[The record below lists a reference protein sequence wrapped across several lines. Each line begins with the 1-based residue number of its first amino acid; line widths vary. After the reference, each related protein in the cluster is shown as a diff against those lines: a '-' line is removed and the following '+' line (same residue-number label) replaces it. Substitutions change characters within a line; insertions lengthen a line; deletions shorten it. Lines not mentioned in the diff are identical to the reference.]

1 MILSPEGVALAA
13 LEGSAVVR
21 TAESVKAELKIV
33 TCPAPILFRQAR
45 AVSRVGPRVRRLA
58 HDMLATMYA
67 ASGVGL
73 AAPQVGIGKR
83 MIVVDVGL
91 HPLVLV
97 NPEIR
102 SAEGEQVELEGC
114 LSLPDLVGEVR
125 RAEWVMVSG
134 LDRLGRAIT
143 VEGQGLL
150 ARVLQ
155 HEIDH
160 LDGIL
165 FIARIED
172 PTRLWKMSDLST
184 AAKKATAHL

>member
-1 MILSPEGVALAA
+1 M
-13 LEGSAVVR
+13 
-21 TAESVKAELKIV
+21 AELKIL
-33 TCPAPILFRQAR
+33 TYPAPALFRRAR
-45 AVSRVGPRVRRLA
+45 AISKVDPRVRRLA

-73 AAPQVGIGKR
+73 AAPQVGVGKR
-83 MIVVDVGL
+83 LIVLDVG
-91 HPLVLV
+91 PSPIVLV

-102 SAEGEQVELEGC
+102 SAEGEQVGLEGC

-125 RAEWVMVSG
+125 RAEWVTVCG
-134 LDRLGRAIT
+134 IDRLGSPVT

-160 LDGIL
+160 LDGTL
-165 FIARIED
+165 FIARIVD
-172 PTRLWKMSDLST
+172 PTRLWKVSELST
-184 AAKKATAHL
+184 SAEKEVVHI